1 MKMCCKTWKTYH
13 VLLMMALILCCG
25 CASIGRYY
33 VPNPEVSSADVI
45 DYDGYPDVELV
56 IDGDIE
62 SCIAKRE
69 AQGYA
74 LVGSAD
80 YVGKDANW
88 TGAMRRLGKTLG
100 VEKIDYFKK
109 YAGTDSATDVIPIQ
123 TTQLTPGTA
132 WGTGGLGTM
141 SMTTTQTSFVPY
153 QYDVVKNEYHV
164 LCYKKRLR
172 PLPFGLKVSPVGE
185 DLARQVGTRRAMVIT
200 SVVPDSFGWR
210 NNLFKG
216 DVILDVDG
224 HVPTNGNVISLFGR
238 ANGKPMKIWRD
249 GKVIEVILKDDH
261 RTEH

>member
-25 CASIGRYY
+25 CASIRRYY
-33 VPNPEVSSADVI
+33 VPNHEVSSADVI
-45 DYDGYPDVELV
+45 DYDGCPNVELV

-62 SCIAKRE
+62 SRIAKRE

-88 TGAMRRLGKTLG
+88 TGAMKRLGKTLG

-109 YAGTDSATDVIPIQ
+109 YVGTESTTGVIPIQ
-123 TTQLTPGTA
+123 TTQLTTGTT
-132 WGTGGLGTM
+132 WGAGGMGTM
-141 SMTTTQTSFVPY
+141 SMTTTHTSFIPY
-153 QYDVVKNEYHV
+153 QRDVVKNEYHV
-164 LCYKKRLR
+164 LYYKKRLR
-172 PLPFGLKVSPVGE
+172 PLPYGLKFSPVGE
-185 DLARQVGTRRAMVIT
+185 GLARQVGTRSAMVIML
-200 SVVPDSFGWR
+200 VVPDSFGWR

-216 DVILDVDG
+216 DVILEVDG
-224 HVPTNGNVISLFGR
+224 HVPTSKNAISLFDR

-249 GKVIEVILKDDH
+249 GKVLEVILQD
-261 RTEH
+261 EH